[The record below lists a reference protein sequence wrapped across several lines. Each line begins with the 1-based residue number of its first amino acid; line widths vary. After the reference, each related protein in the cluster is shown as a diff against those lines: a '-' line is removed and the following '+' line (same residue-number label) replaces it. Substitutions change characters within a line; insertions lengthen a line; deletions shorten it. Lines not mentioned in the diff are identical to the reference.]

1 MEESE
6 GQRGEE
12 FLPCGDEAMEEN
24 DNPEKLKKILIQTF
38 LSQQKEQFYKKC
50 ISYSRIDFSVKKFC
64 VLNS

>member
-6 GQRGEE
+6 RQRGEAY
-12 FLPCGDEAMEEN
+12 LLHRDEAMEEN
-24 DNPEKLKKILIQTF
+24 DNPENLKKFLIQTF
-38 LSQQKEQFYKKC
+38 LSQRKEQFYKKF